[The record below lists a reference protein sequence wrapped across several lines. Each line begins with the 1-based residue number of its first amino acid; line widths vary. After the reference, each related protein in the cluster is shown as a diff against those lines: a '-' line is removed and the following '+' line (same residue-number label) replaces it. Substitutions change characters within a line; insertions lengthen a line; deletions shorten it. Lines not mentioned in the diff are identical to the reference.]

1 MKFICPFCFTRNN
14 LYEVKFR
21 CINSPG
27 RCAQEPDEKHSKFLE
42 LSSPQLLN
50 KVIQP
55 KSPETVSEG
64 WIRGI
69 PKQVTCPSCNEI
81 SHKRI
86 CQTCHSELPDT
97 LGDYKDLI
105 FAVIGAKEAGKS
117 HYIGVL
123 IDQIIKQL
131 SGSFNW
137 NLEPLNDA
145 TIRRYR
151 DDFYKPIFDQHIPI
165 NATKSARADVN
176 VRTPLIYTL
185 SFWGKNWL
193 GQERVSNLVTL
204 VFFDTA
210 GEDLDAEDLMRT
222 ENKYIYNATGIV
234 LLLDPLQL
242 DAVRDKLPKGV
253 PLPKKNTESE
263 DILTRV
269 ARLIR
274 SAKGLKATEAIDIP
288 LAVTFSKMDALD
300 SGSLLDLSSNF
311 KADSKH
317 QGHFNLA
324 EFNSVNTEMETLVRE
339 WSGGGLLAQLQH
351 NFKRYAF
358 FGVSALGCNPHGTN
372 KIDKV
377 IPRRVSEPLLWLLW
391 LQGLIHDENWFSKA
405 KLFLQR
411 NKFILFTVGLV
422 VCFFL
427 FSVWWNEVYRQV
439 KQEYLVMKWQYDHAL
454 NKVSST
460 MEEIEKLKR
469 KLTSAEEK
477 QRECRKALR
486 QRMNSSQQTI
496 NENGHGCGANPEPQT
511 NDSTVSTEDFPG
523 FKDEGFPKDSCGD
536 DNPGGI
542 NQWYPVWVDYSRENL
557 KKIRSHYCLD
567 AFRKTNDNIIEIQV
581 ASFLSESTAEK
592 FAQFMREVMGSGRVG
607 EMTER

>member
-1 MKFICPFCFTRNN
+1 MNMKLLNRSYICPFCFTRNN
-14 LYEVKFR
+14 LYEVEFR
-21 CINSPG
+21 CTNSPG
-27 RCAQEPDEKHSKFLE
+27 RCAQELDEKYSNFLVPY
-42 LSSPQLLN
+42 SPQLLN
-50 KVIQP
+50 KVIQLKP
-55 KSPETVSEG
+55 PPTDFERWFG
-64 WIRGI
+64 GI
-69 PKQVTCPSCNEI
+69 PKQATCPSCSET
-81 SHKRI
+81 SRKRI

-165 NATKSARADVN
+165 TATKSARAD
-176 VRTPLIYTL
+176 
-185 SFWGKNWL
+185 FKNWW

-222 ENKYIYNATGIV
+222 ENKYIYNATGII

-253 PLPKKNTESE
+253 PLPQKNTESQ

-274 SAKGLKATEAIDIP
+274 SAKGLKATAAINIP
-288 LAVTFSKMDALD
+288 IAVTFSKMDALD
-300 SGSLLDLSSNF
+300 PASNF

-339 WSGGGLLAQLQH
+339 WSGEGLLAQLKH

-377 IPRRVSEPLLWLLW
+377 ISRRVTEPFLWLLW
-391 LQGLIHDENWFSKA
+391 LHGLIHDGKRFSKA
-405 KLFLQR
+405 KLFLRR
-411 NKFILFTVGLV
+411 NKKIFIILMMIVLV
-422 VCFFL
+422 AFF
-427 FSVWWNEVYRQV
+427 F
-439 KQEYLVMKWQYDHAL
+439 
-454 NKVSST
+454 
-460 MEEIEKLKR
+460 
-469 KLTSAEEK
+469 
-477 QRECRKALR
+477 
-486 QRMNSSQQTI
+486 
-496 NENGHGCGANPEPQT
+496 
-511 NDSTVSTEDFPG
+511 
-523 FKDEGFPKDSCGD
+523 
-536 DNPGGI
+536 
-542 NQWYPVWVDYSRENL
+542 
-557 KKIRSHYCLD
+557 
-567 AFRKTNDNIIEIQV
+567 
-581 ASFLSESTAEK
+581 
-592 FAQFMREVMGSGRVG
+592 
-607 EMTER
+607 